1 MNRNL
6 KLRIHASLP
15 GVKKII
21 SLAVTESTHD
31 VARELAMS
39 GEREGTLIIAKTQT
53 CGKGR
58 HGRSWESPPGGLYM
72 TIILS
77 PRIHFCS
84 LAGLSLLASKTVAG
98 TLNKIYGIKTT
109 IKPPNDVLA
118 WHPKRRKYLKVSGVL
133 TESSSAGDKP
143 EWVLLGVGVN
153 LENTLPENLDKAA
166 SVRQILGLPARS
178 PCEQGSHCAFPD
190 FLKSFFEIFWKRYS
204 EWETGAVSKS

>member
-6 KLRIHASLP
+6 KSRIHASLP

-21 SLAVTESTHD
+21 SLAVTESTQD

-39 GEREGTLIIAKTQT
+39 GESEGTLIIAKTQT
-53 CGKGR
+53 RGKGR

-77 PRIHFCS
+77 PLIHFCS
-84 LAGLSLLASKTVAG
+84 LAGLSLLASKTVAE

-118 WHPKRRKYLKVSGVL
+118 WHPKQRKYLKVSGVL
-133 TESSSAGDKP
+133 TESSSARDKP

-153 LENTLPENLDKAA
+153 LENSLPKNLVQAA
-166 SVRQILGLPARS
+166 SVRQILGSKPVFA
-178 PCEQGSHCAFPD
+178 D
-190 FLKSFFEIFWKRYS
+190 FLKTFFEIFWKRYS
-204 EWETGAVSKS
+204 EWETGAVSKPGWS